1 MHCIGYMRKENYCMN
16 ILIYDP
22 AGENAGGFI
31 VDVCGEQAQIDIT
44 NTLPDT
50 VHCMQNT
57 FYTILLAENLTA
69 DDGFALLDVLNMQDS
84 IRFPP
89 HVIGVTP
96 EWENYQVLSDAFDD
110 CLFPLLI
117 GEMQDETVSVKLM
130 NKLRYL
136 TDIERQNRNDL
147 FKNVHFI
154 QE

>member
-1 MHCIGYMRKENYCMN
+1 MI
-16 ILIYDP
+16 P
-22 AGENAGGFI
+22 
-31 VDVCGEQAQIDIT
+31 
-44 NTLPDT
+44 
-50 VHCMQNT
+50 
-57 FYTILLAENLTA
+57 
-69 DDGFALLDVLNMQDS
+69 LLDVLNMQNN
-84 IRFPP
+84 IHFPP

-96 EWENYQVLSDAFDD
+96 EWEDYQVLSDAFDD